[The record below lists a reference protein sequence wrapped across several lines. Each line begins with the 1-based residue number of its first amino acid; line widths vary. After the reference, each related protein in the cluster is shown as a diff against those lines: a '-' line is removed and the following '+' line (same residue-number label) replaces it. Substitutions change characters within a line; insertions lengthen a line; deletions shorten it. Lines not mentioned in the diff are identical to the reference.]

1 MVCYYLCCVNLN
13 QTITNMGTKV
23 VIYARG
29 STKNQDYDR
38 QLSELREYASR
49 MDYEVVQEFAEKISG
64 AKSVAERQA
73 LTELLDYT
81 IVNNVDK
88 VLISECSRLSRKA
101 IDFLGVINKK
111 EENSLKSSSLVN
123 LCARRDSNP
132 HVSRH

>member
-1 MVCYYLCCVNLN
+1 
-13 QTITNMGTKV
+13 MGTKV

-49 MDYEVVQEFAEKISG
+49 MDYEVVQEFAEKTSG